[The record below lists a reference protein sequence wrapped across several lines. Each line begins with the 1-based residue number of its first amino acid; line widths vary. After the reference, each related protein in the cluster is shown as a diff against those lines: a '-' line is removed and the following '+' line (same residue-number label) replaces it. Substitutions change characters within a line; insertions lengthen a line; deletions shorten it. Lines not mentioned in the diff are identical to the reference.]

1 MADILRLSDTHGATQ
16 GGPPERA
23 RDDDLLD
30 AYSRAVVGVVDR
42 LGPAVVGV
50 TVAGKSGRGSRDGG
64 QGSGSGF
71 IFTPDGFALTNHHV
85 VVGARDVRVRLSG
98 GETLRADVVGS
109 DADTDV
115 AVLRVDAGGLPYAV
129 LGDSSA
135 VRVGQL
141 AIAIGNP
148 LGFQSSVTAGVVS
161 ALGRSLR
168 SGNGRLVDDVI
179 QTDAA
184 LNPGNSGGPLADS
197 RGAVIGVNT
206 AVILPAQGIC
216 LAVAIN
222 TAEVVAAELIQRGRV
237 RRAYLGLAVQNVRLD
252 SAAARALGMPGGGAL
267 VTGVEPGGPAAAAG
281 ITEGDVLI
289 AVDGVPVSGVDDLHR
304 SLTGER
310 AGREV
315 HVEILRGGVRRTV
328 EVEPAERG

>member
-1 MADILRLSDTHGATQ
+1 MPDILRLTDSQRATQ
-16 GGPPERA
+16 RTPPEPSPDA
-23 RDDDLLD
+23 DLLD

-42 LGPAVVGV
+42 LSPAVVGV
-50 TVAGKSGRGSRDGG
+50 TVEGGKARGPGRDA
-64 QGSGSGF
+64 QGSGF
-71 IFTPDGFALTNHHV
+71 IFTPDGFALTNDHV
-85 VVGARDVRVRLSG
+85 VGGARDVRVQLPG
-98 GETLRADVVGS
+98 GETLRGDVVGS
-109 DADTDV
+109 DPDTDV
-115 AVLRVDAGGLPYAV
+115 AVLRLNASELPFAV
-129 LGDSSA
+129 LGDSSS

-168 SGNGRLVDDVI
+168 STNGRLVDDVI

-197 RGAVIGVNT
+197 RGEVIGVNT
-206 AVILPAQGIC
+206 AVILRAQGIC

-222 TAEVVAAELIQRGRV
+222 TVEVVAAELIQRGRV

-267 VTGVEPGGPAAAAG
+267 VTGVEPDGPAAGG
-281 ITEGDVLI
+281 IREGDVLI
-289 AVDGVPVSGVDDLHR
+289 AVDGVPITGVDDLHR

-310 AGREV
+310 AGRDV
-315 HVEILRGGVRRTV
+315 HVEVLREGERRIV
-328 EVEPAERG
+328 ELKPVERG